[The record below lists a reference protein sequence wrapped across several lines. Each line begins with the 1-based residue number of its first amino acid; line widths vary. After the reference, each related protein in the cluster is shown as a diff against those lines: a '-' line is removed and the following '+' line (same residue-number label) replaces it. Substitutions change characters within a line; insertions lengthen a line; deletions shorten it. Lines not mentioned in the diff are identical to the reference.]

1 MQMHLTQSTA
11 ALIASLPPQERKAI
25 LDGLDPEHI
34 GYLWRFWARP
44 DQIAP
49 EGDWRTWLLL
59 GGRGAGKTRSGA
71 EFIRE
76 EIKAGC
82 GRVALVAPTA
92 ADARDVMVEGP
103 SGILSVCWKHD
114 VDYKGNLTGRPH
126 YEPSKRRL
134 TWENGAVATLF
145 SADEPDRLRGPQY
158 DGAWSDE
165 VAAWNRMREAWDM
178 LQFGLRLET
187 RDARPPRQVVTTTP
201 RPVPLVRE
209 LVKDSGTVIS
219 RASTYANVANLSA
232 AFIKTMRDKYEGTRL
247 GRQEIAAEILDDV
260 PGALWTR
267 DMIDAARLQGQLPQ
281 MDRIVVA
288 IDPSGTSG
296 DDGERADSV
305 GIVVA
310 GKGRD
315 GLGYILADRTCDLS
329 PAGWGRIAVDA
340 YHEFKADR
348 IVAERNYGGAMV
360 EHVIRTVD
368 ARVPYKEVT
377 ASRGKVVRAEPV
389 AALYE
394 QKRVRHVRGLNELEG
409 QMVNMASEGY
419 LGSGSPDRLDAMVW
433 AMTELMTGADRTGK
447 LVKVEFG

>member
-1 MQMHLTQSTA
+1 
-11 ALIASLPPQERKAI
+11 
-25 LDGLDPEHI
+25 
-34 GYLWRFWARP
+34 
-44 DQIAP
+44 
-49 EGDWRTWLLL
+49 
-59 GGRGAGKTRSGA
+59 
-71 EFIRE
+71 
-76 EIKAGC
+76 
-82 GRVALVAPTA
+82 
-92 ADARDVMVEGP
+92 
-103 SGILSVCWKHD
+103 
-114 VDYKGNLTGRPH
+114 
-126 YEPSKRRL
+126 
-134 TWENGAVATLF
+134 
-145 SADEPDRLRGPQY
+145 
-158 DGAWSDE
+158 
-165 VAAWNRMREAWDM
+165 
-178 LQFGLRLET
+178 LRLET

-267 DMIDAARLQGQLPQ
+267 DMIDAARLEGNLPQ
-281 MDRIVVA
+281 MERIVVA
-288 IDPSGTSG
+288 IDPSGTNG

-394 QKRVRHVRGLNELEG
+394 QKRVRHVRGLTELED

-433 AMTELMTGADRTGK
+433 AMTELMTGADRSGK
-447 LVKVEFG
+447 MIKVAFG